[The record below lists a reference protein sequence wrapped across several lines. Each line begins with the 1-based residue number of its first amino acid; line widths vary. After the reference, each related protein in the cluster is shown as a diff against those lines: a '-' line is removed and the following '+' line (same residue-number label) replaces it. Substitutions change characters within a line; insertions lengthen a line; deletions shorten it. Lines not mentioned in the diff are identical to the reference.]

1 MQIIFELTRCRG
13 RRILG
18 GGLHKCA
25 PCTAMPNN
33 KIVAANMEEKGA
45 GGKAAVPH
53 DELPRFTIFLTPT
66 VGNPPLDLVE
76 LVCLH
81 HRISLGNGVPGS
93 SPVVEL
99 AVVLVGVAVER
110 AVQVPT
116 PAVESREPNPLPAG
130 AAPVRPYLP
139 PFGDRRHPLAGS
151 GNISGLLHVHC
162 LQLDLGNS
170 YYRVAASNNR
180 LHDGVAAVHDAVDRG
195 GSQLGLIL
203 LRYHLL
209 VALRAHVHGRR
220 AAEEATVIDAED
232 GSLGGLA
239 PSLLVLH
246 GFLN

>member
-1 MQIIFELTRCRG
+1 MQIILELTRCRG
-13 RRILG
+13 RNSR

-53 DELPRFTIFLTPT
+53 DELPRFTIFLIP
-66 VGNPPLDLVE
+66 NRREPPLDLVE

-99 AVVLVGVAVER
+99 AVVLVGVAVEC

-116 PAVESREPNPLPAG
+116 PAVESRKSNPLPAG

-151 GNISGLLHVHC
+151 G
-162 LQLDLGNS
+162 
-170 YYRVAASNNR
+170 NNR

-209 VALRAHVHGRR
+209 VALGAHVHGRR